1 MQSERGILELHTIKE
16 DEKMIDKEMLTEIS
30 DLMEEKLEPVYKRLD
45 KLEKDIEFVR
55 VNIIDNNI
63 FPRLHS
69 IEVDAKY
76 NSVVQLVN
84 TVMKNYDRTEN
95 RYKDTMG
102 LIGEMRIDI
111 NNLNTTVTQ
120 HSQELMNLSV

>member
-1 MQSERGILELHTIKE
+1 
-16 DEKMIDKEMLTEIS
+16 MIDKEMLTEIS

-76 NSVVQLVN
+76 NSVVQLVD

-111 NNLNTTVTQ
+111 NNLNTTVTR